1 MWKDSKSYTINTIM
15 SNCACARVSS
25 MHYYMFPTMFS
36 AAGLSGGIGP
46 GCSNAIAKRS
56 LLVQN
61 PRSFHGLG
69 LPAMLFGKSSTPV
82 NVTQM
87 EEIKPGYKERILR
100 FPCLCKYFLK
110 PNLRW
115 RIAQYFYTNF
125 PVCSFHEW
133 LKFIPERCKRWGKV
147 CIQNAEDTGPG
158 DCIQS
163 AVATNPFSP
172 YGKRNASFV
181 KYTFQRD
188 KNKRSRRKEPEM
200 GDVNAYGQLDFI
212 LAITLPA
219 EAQKVMQASKMIAF
233 TKFGRLIILDISLVM
248 NLAGRVFTRGVVA
261 TGEWI
266 IINQGKAIQQTAF
279 DIPKEARKK
288 RWMI

>member
-1 MWKDSKSYTINTIM
+1 
-15 SNCACARVSS
+15 
-25 MHYYMFPTMFS
+25 MFPTMFS

-46 GCSNAIAKRS
+46 GCSNVIAKRS

-82 NVTQM
+82 DVTQM

-110 PNLRW
+110 PNLCW

-133 LKFIPERCKRWGKV
+133 LKFIPKHCKHWGKV
-147 CIQNAEDTGPG
+147 CIQNAKDTGPG

-188 KNKRSRRKEPEM
+188 KNKRSCRKEPKMEDM
-200 GDVNAYGQLDFI
+200 NAYGQLDFI
-212 LAITLPA
+212 LAITLPVNKRFKITKRKLHVLAHITEA
-219 EAQKVMQASKMIAF
+219 EGAEGDAASKMIAF
-233 TKFGRLIILDISLVM
+233 TKFGQSIILDISLVM
-248 NLAGRVFTRGVVA
+248 NLAGQVFTRRVVA

-266 IINQGKAIQQTAF
+266 IIDQGKAIQQTAF
-279 DIPKEARKK
+279 DIPEEVEEEEVDDVDN
-288 RWMI
+288 